1 MKTTPID
8 PAGAAGHTGG
18 PSHPLQDVWRAWE
31 RWWFAP
37 GNPTTLGF
45 MRICAGLIVLY
56 VQFGYAL
63 GLQNYVG
70 KSAWVSSEVETYI
83 RKLIPVYT
91 PSFGWDEQNT
101 ELDRGQFI
109 FSAYYHVEDPFWMG
123 VIHAGVM
130 LVTLLFTLGLATRV
144 TSVMTWIGHAMYLHR
159 AQTTL
164 FGMDTMTNMGLIYLM
179 IGPSGAA
186 LSLDRWLQVRRDRKR
201 FGPSYVPPPLLL
213 SSATFATR
221 LVQINF
227 CYLYLMSAMS
237 KLLGASWW
245 NATAPSAVWLNYS
258 FAPFN
263 VGVYAQLMVFMSKH
277 RWLWEILATGGVIF
291 TLWTEMGLP
300 FLIWNQKL
308 RWFMI
313 CCSVLLHT
321 AIGLTMGLV
330 TFSLMVMVLL
340 LAFVPPEVVE
350 QVLAQAGQRFKKLFG
365 PRAGSAAPASKA
377 PGPLVLAR

>member
-1 MKTTPID
+1 MKTTPTN
-8 PAGAAGHTGG
+8 PSPSGHEA
-18 PSHPLQDVWRAWE
+18 PLHPLENGWRAWE
-31 RWWFAP
+31 RWWFSP
-37 GNPTTLGF
+37 GSPTTLGF

-56 VQFGYAL
+56 VQIGYAL
-63 GLQNYVG
+63 HLQSYVG
-70 KSAWVSSEVETYI
+70 KNAWISGEAAEYI
-83 RKLIPVYT
+83 RSLIPVYA
-91 PSFGWDEQNT
+91 PSFGWENQGV
-101 ELDRGQFI
+101 ELDQGQFL
-109 FSAYYHVEDPFWMG
+109 FSAYYHVQDPFWIGVVHTG
-123 VIHAGVM
+123 VI
-130 LVTLLFTLGLATRV
+130 LVTLLFALGLATRV
-144 TSVMTWIGHAMYLHR
+144 TSVMAWIGHAMYLHR
-159 AQTTL
+159 SQTTL

-201 FGPSYVPPPLLL
+201 FGPAYVPPPVLLP
-213 SSATFATR
+213 SATFATR
-221 LVQINF
+221 LVQVNF

-245 NATAPSAVWLNYS
+245 NGTAPSAVLLNYS

-263 VGVYAQLMVFMSKH
+263 VSLYAQLVLFLSKH
-277 RWLWEILATGGVIF
+277 RWLWETLMSGGVVF
-291 TLWTEMGLP
+291 TLWTEMALP
-300 FLIWNQKL
+300 FLIWNRKM

-350 QVLAQAGQRFKKLFG
+350 QVLARVGQRVKNLLG
-365 PRAGSAAPASKA
+365 PRATSAAPAAKT
-377 PGPLVLAR
+377 PGPLVMAR